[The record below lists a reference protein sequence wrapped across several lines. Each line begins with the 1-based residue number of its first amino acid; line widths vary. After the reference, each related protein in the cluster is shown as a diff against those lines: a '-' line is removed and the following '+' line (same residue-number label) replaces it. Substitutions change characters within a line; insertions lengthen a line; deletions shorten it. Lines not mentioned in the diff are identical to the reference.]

1 VDPGKNFNSILKLEW
16 VENLNTLMDE
26 NKKLCL
32 NSGEIIR
39 LTKWMSLI
47 FEVENLEFATPAT
60 VSRLGIVYLEPNNV
74 GWDIIIQTFFIKEY
88 PHALVK

>member
-1 VDPGKNFNSILKLEW
+1 MDPGKNFNSILKLEW